1 MWRDLAVRKRK
12 TEVDPQIGAIGALA
26 REEGIPTPAID
37 ALVRLIHD
45 VEDCRR
51 PQSIETLD
59 ELLKAATPELTP
71 AP

>member
-1 MWRDLAVRKRK
+1 MRKRK
-12 TEVDPQIGAIGALA
+12 RGDPQIGAIGALA

-45 VEDCRR
+45 VEDGRR